1 MLHRLLLV
9 VLLVGCRCALIN
21 AAEVTLVERGQA
33 VAAIV
38 LDTDSSWIERH
49 AAHEMAQFVMRITG
63 ASLPIV
69 ADGSPAVGRYRTR
82 ILIGNQQSHTR
93 IRRLVEAGAV
103 QLDRKALG
111 ADGFTIKTVVQEDCQ
126 YLLLS
131 GCRGR
136 SHMYAVYDFLEQECG
151 VGYFWD
157 GDQVPQQSTL
167 RVPAPQ
173 RTERPFFTRRMAPNA
188 CSYVY
193 SCQYW
198 GVEEWKRAHDY
209 MLKRKLNVSY
219 FTLGREVIMDRV
231 WQRFG
236 MRAQPLSEWAVW
248 ESELQ
253 KEVGDYARKLDMELV
268 GQLWGGHVTPEF
280 AAAHPQIR
288 YVVAQWAGV
297 STSYNIHPR
306 DPMFGKVV
314 EASVKEWETLYG
326 ATQLWDQAPYP
337 ETSPGA
343 TAAAKRQIKIDW
355 ARNMSAA
362 LARADP
368 RGTLYMSGWFLQGAD
383 WTPEVCREFFGAMTH
398 SRFLVADVWAETNP
412 VCAKTGYFGGQA
424 EWMFGVLNTFGNVE
438 RLHGDLRDLLRRVQH
453 VVSDPQSDRCT
464 GFYIN
469 PESTHHNFLYF
480 DFASVLAWDPR
491 GIGLDAF
498 LRRYCVRR
506 YGTTAA
512 PAMVEV
518 WKRVADTAYADNLEA
533 NPRPFYQSALP
544 YDGGGADLFADPQ
557 RIEARYAQTPGLWQA
572 LRLALTQRSVLED
585 NVFFQRDV
593 IDIARTLLGIE
604 FDFHAFGA
612 HRAFTQQ
619 SDAGALTNAGKAALD
634 RLTWITALTATR
646 EEFWLQS
653 EMQLGRQRP
662 LRKQPVQSL
671 IPPSSPG
678 GHANDQEVRLRFT
691 ALAGMDK
698 YPGLLDYAST
708 DRVELLKSYYRP
720 RFEAWLLH
728 MQQRLEAGKNSV
740 DYGALLQGAYREIA
754 QEFVA
759 TASERSEFAPPVE
772 TPLAVATALL
782 VKYRIRVTDPSE

>member
-1 MLHRLLLV
+1 MRKWLVV
-9 VLLVGCRCALIN
+9 VLLMGGRCAAMN
-21 AAEVTLVERGQA
+21 AADVTLVQQGQA
-33 VAAIV
+33 VAVIV
-38 LDTDSSWIERH
+38 LAADAPWIERH
-49 AAHEMAQFVMRITG
+49 AANELSQFVMRITG

-69 ADGSPAVGRYRTR
+69 EDGAAAAGEYATR
-82 ILIGNQQSHTR
+82 ILIGSPQSHAQ
-93 IRRLVEAGAV
+93 IGWLVKEGAV
-103 QLDRKALG
+103 QLDREAMG
-111 ADGFTIKTVVQEDCQ
+111 ADGFAIKTVVQEEGQ

-136 SHMYAVYDFLEQECG
+136 SHMYAVYDFLEKECG

-157 GDQVPQQSTL
+157 GDQVPQQATL

-193 SCQYW
+193 TCQYW

-219 FTLGREVIMDRV
+219 FTLGREVVMDRV
-231 WQRFG
+231 WQQFG

-253 KEVGDYARKLDMELV
+253 NEVGDYARQLDMELV

-280 AAAHPQIR
+280 AAAHPQIQ

-314 EASVKEWETLYG
+314 EASVKEWETVYG
-326 ATQLWDQAPYP
+326 KTHLWDQAPYP

-343 TAAAKRQIKIDW
+343 TPAAKHQIKIDW
-355 ARNMSAA
+355 ARHMSAA

-368 RGTLYMSGWFLQGAD
+368 CGTLYMSGWFLQGAD
-383 WTPEVCREFFGAMTH
+383 WTPDVCREFFAAMTH
-398 SRFLVADVWAETNP
+398 SRYLVADVWAETNP
-412 VCAKTGYFGGQA
+412 IAAKTGYFGGQA

-453 VVSDPQSDRCT
+453 VVSDPQSRRCT

-480 DFASVLAWDPR
+480 DLASELAWDPR
-491 GIGLDAF
+491 GIGVDTF
-498 LRRYCVRR
+498 LQRYCVRR
-506 YGTTAA
+506 YGRGAA
-512 PAMVEV
+512 SAMVEV

-533 NPRPFYQSALP
+533 NPRPFYHSALP
-544 YDGGGADLFADPQ
+544 YDGGGADLFADAQ
-557 RIEARYAQTPGLWQA
+557 RIEARYAQTPRLWQA
-572 LRLALTQRSVLED
+572 LRLAVAARSGLED
-585 NVFFQRDV
+585 NEFFQRDV

-604 FDFHAFGA
+604 FDYHALGA
-612 HRAFTQQ
+612 YRAFTQEA
-619 SDAGALTNAGKAALD
+619 DVEALEAAGRVALD
-634 RLTWITALTATR
+634 RLEWITAMVSPR
-646 EEFWLQS
+646 EEFWLER
-653 EMQLGRQRP
+653 EMKLGRQRP
-662 LRKQPVQSL
+662 LRKQPVQSVKL
-671 IPPSSPG
+671 SNVAPVNG
-678 GHANDQEVRLRFT
+678 NDQEVRLRFT

-708 DRVELLKSYYRP
+708 DRVELLDGYYRP
-720 RFEAWLLH
+720 RVEAWLRH
-728 MQQRLEAGKNSV
+728 MQQRLVKGERRV
-740 DYGALLQGAYREIA
+740 DYGVLLQGSYRRIA
-754 QEFVA
+754 EAFV
-759 TASERSEFAPPVE
+759 TSTTKRVGGSPPGKTSVD
-772 TPLAVATALL
+772 VAAALL
-782 VKYRIRVTDPSE
+782 EKYRGRADLEK